1 MYIVRSVQ
9 LESADKKVRAHR
21 SFLDEQAVEREQE
34 RDEFSRQLQH
44 LRELLRE
51 RERDRQEAATLAKE
65 VSGFLYLDG
74 V

>member
-1 MYIVRSVQ
+1 MQ

-65 VSGFLYLDG
+65 VSLVF
-74 V
+74 VSI